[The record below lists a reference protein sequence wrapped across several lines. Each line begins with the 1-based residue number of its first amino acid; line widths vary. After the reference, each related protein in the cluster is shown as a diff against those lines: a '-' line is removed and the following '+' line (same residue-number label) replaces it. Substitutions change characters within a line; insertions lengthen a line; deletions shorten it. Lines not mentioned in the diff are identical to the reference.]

1 MHSSPPGTEQPRPY
15 APPLK
20 PACAECVH
28 RAPWEV
34 RRAPQDSSLAS
45 TVCPCGVPPR
55 PQGCP
60 ASRSAPLVPP
70 ADAQAFDHTNVP
82 HAPAPNHRTTQ
93 HSALIRTRASHP
105 TASPLH
111 PLPPATPTHD
121 VCPAEF
127 AHTLPLTPHTPDQ
140 HMELPPQVTQALEAL
155 YANDVGVIQLGAA
168 GAVQLGAATARLLLP
183 GSFNPVHSV
192 GVVIDTRREREH
204 RLHCAHPRVL
214 LRSVSDTKP

>member
-1 MHSSPPGTEQPRPY
+1 MSSPPHVTAPETEVGPRAPHLPIQMEWTVGTEGCSCMHSSPPGTEQPRPY

-82 HAPAPNHRTTQ
+82 HAPAPNHRTAQ

-121 VCPAEF
+121 VCPREMRRGRCCSLSLS
-127 AHTLPLTPHTPDQ
+127 AH
-140 HMELPPQVTQALEAL
+140 AL
-155 YANDVGVIQLGAA
+155 A
-168 GAVQLGAATARLLLP
+168 GA
-183 GSFNPVHSV
+183 
-192 GVVIDTRREREH
+192 
-204 RLHCAHPRVL
+204 
-214 LRSVSDTKP
+214 